1 MKKLIVLLLTAIAT
15 TVASGSLV
23 SCKDRRHADVKDSA
37 VEIAQMNAYMNPTF
51 DNVSDFVDYATDRAS
66 SATFVAIVSKLDRV
80 TITTIA
86 STALKKN
93 NGNKVDWRSWLDEYN
108 LHRDIYTEMD
118 RASREQKVANAT
130 VRTVPSD
137 TVEYSSLQTANK

>member
-15 TVASGSLV
+15 IWASGSLV
-23 SCKDRRHADVKDSA
+23 SCKDRQHADVKDSA

-86 STALKKN
+86 STAFK
-93 NGNKVDWRSWLDEYN
+93 NGNKIDWRSWLAEYN

-118 RASREQKVANAT
+118 RVSREQKVNNVT
-130 VRTVPSD
+130 VKTVPSD

>member
-15 TVASGSLV
+15 IVASGSLM
-23 SCKDRRHADVKDSA
+23 SCKDRQHADVKDSA

-51 DNVSDFVDYATDRAS
+51 DNVGDFVDYAIDRAS

-80 TITTIA
+80 TITTIT
-86 STALKKN
+86 STALKN
-93 NGNKVDWRSWLDEYN
+93 NGNKVDWRSWLAEYN

-118 RASREQKVANAT
+118 RVSREQKVANTT
-130 VRTVPSD
+130 VRTAPSD
-137 TVEYSSLQTANK
+137 TVEYSSLQTTNK